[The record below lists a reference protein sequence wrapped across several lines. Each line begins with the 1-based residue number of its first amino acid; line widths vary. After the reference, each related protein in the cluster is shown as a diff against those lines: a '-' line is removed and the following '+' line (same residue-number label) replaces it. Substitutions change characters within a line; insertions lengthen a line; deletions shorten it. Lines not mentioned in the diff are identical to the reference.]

1 MLLLL
6 AFFKTKKYDK
16 SIAPIAIF
24 TNKNLFNKSRLL
36 NFTSFGED
44 FSLLITWFIGFLW
57 LFIII
62 LNLKMLTETPV
73 ISPKSQDI
81 LNFHNSSFTE
91 DPFSLEYQN
100 NNHLTA
106 IDIDDY
112 LETQKIDSKT
122 QKNRENSLETFQDF
136 SHEDSVQFDESNPFL
151 DPLTGID
158 ETQPVASEISPID
171 DGWKPLYEPGVG
183 GWLTSFA
190 ISPHDSDIII
200 AGGDMLG
207 VAYSH
212 DGGKSWLGGEGL
224 KSWEIEEITF
234 DPNESNKIWL
244 ATKSGPY
251 LSLDQGQTWIEKR
264 NGLPNF
270 QWGQYVAPIQEILIN
285 PNDSN
290 HLLAFTGHQRIDQ
303 ASESYLGEVY
313 QSLDN
318 GENWKFLS
326 QIGSGIENNIYD
338 VDFSAN
344 NFNQLFA
351 TTDEGLFRSINGG
364 QSWSQVGLSL
374 PTGDK
379 QSLTTH
385 ATESNTLLITV
396 NGQGIYRST
405 DGGNTFSTVNSGLN
419 TSNISQ
425 TYFDQIQFA
434 DSDPNIAFV
443 GEWSK
448 AGNYIS
454 EDGGVTWN
462 KLEGYDNS
470 AYSMQNKYFRAFAI
484 DPNNAQKIIGGT
496 GEGIWLSEDLGNSW
510 TDVSSTEIT
519 ENHWRG
525 NGYSGLVVR
534 NFRWDHFHTN
544 QSFIAAMDSGK
555 WISRDDLNSWEWS
568 GSQRFNG
575 MSDFEG
581 LIDVSFTNTA
591 VEEQVIYGV
600 VGQYSTDSSKGVYV
614 SFDGGQ
620 TWQNQ
625 GSPITSGTASR
636 IVAHPTETNK
646 VWVIWDE
653 KLFFSN
659 DAGQSWTQKLT
670 TTGNVYEL
678 APDYT
683 AETFQI
689 YVGTASGL
697 YQSSDVN
704 GNNYDLVTGSNLDPR
719 GITRI
724 EIVDHDTF
732 YAVNRKRDGYNKRGI
747 WQYDQGI
754 WTQLTNNNTD
764 GSTPFRLAADIAIDP
779 RNPNRILAATD
790 QDPFLSVSEA
800 TGVWLSE
807 DGGNS
812 WEQFNEGL
820 PMLRV
825 KNIQFKPD
833 QSGTV
838 VIGTTGGGLYRTQI
852 GGDTIA
858 PVAHVELNTITQP
871 GDTNYTF
878 QVTYTDNVAIDVN
891 SLDNNDLVVTGDNG
905 FSANATLN
913 DVKVIGNGTAAIAT
927 YSLNVPGGTWDMS
940 DNGIYTLTLGSNQ
953 VEDINGYGVVG
964 GIIDSFSV
972 NINAVFEQSNQGQ
985 GLVTVEAEQFHHHTS
1000 PSSLH
1005 QWVIVN
1011 DNSASGGQALQA
1023 VVDNGTNY
1031 NTGYESSSPR
1041 LDYQI
1046 NFSQTGTHY
1055 VWILGKA
1062 GGSDVASSNS
1072 IHAGL
1077 NGQGLTTSDRIS
1089 GFDHTYGW
1097 SNDTMDTV
1105 RATIEVSQTGM
1116 QTFNLWM
1123 REDGFIVD
1131 KIILTT
1137 DPNYDATQPPQPTVF
1152 EQSNDG
1158 LGLVSIEAENYHHT
1172 ISPDELHQWVIVND
1186 NSASGDQALQA
1197 VVDNG
1202 TNYNTGYESS
1212 SPRLDYQINFSQI
1225 GTHYVWILGK
1235 AGGSSVWS
1243 SNSIHAGLNGQG
1255 STTSDRISGFD
1266 HTYGWSNDT
1275 MDTVRATIEVTETGI
1290 QTFNLWMRED
1300 GFIVDKI
1307 ILTTDLYYEPV
1318 NW

>member
-1 MLLLL
+1 
-6 AFFKTKKYDK
+6 
-16 SIAPIAIF
+16 
-24 TNKNLFNKSRLL
+24 
-36 NFTSFGED
+36 
-44 FSLLITWFIGFLW
+44 
-57 LFIII
+57 
-62 LNLKMLTETPV
+62 MLTESSL
-73 ISPKSQDI
+73 ISTNYYSS
-81 LNFHNSSFTE
+81 HNTDNSVLTE
-91 DPFSLEYQN
+91 DPLSLDNQN
-100 NNHLTA
+100 NNQLTELE
-106 IDIDDY
+106 INTY
-112 LETQKIDSKT
+112 LESQPIESQTEEFEVGIEGNLDKFSDEKSTQFEAMSA
-122 QKNRENSLETFQDF
+122 
-136 SHEDSVQFDESNPFL
+136 SV

-158 ETQPVASEISPID
+158 ENQAIASASIPID
-171 DGWKPLYEPGVG
+171 SSWKPLYEPGVG

-212 DGGKSWLGGEGL
+212 DGGNSWLGGQGL

-234 DPNESNKIWL
+234 DTNDPNEIWL

-251 LSLDQGQTWIEKR
+251 VSLDQGKTWIEKR
-264 NGLPNF
+264 NGLPDF
-270 QWGQYVAPIQEILIN
+270 QWGKYVAPIQEILIN

-303 ASESYLGEVY
+303 ASESHLGEVY

-318 GENWKFLS
+318 GESWQFLS
-326 QIGSGIENNIYD
+326 QIGSNTENNIYD
-338 VDFSAN
+338 VDASAN
-344 NFNQLFA
+344 NFNQLFV
-351 TTDEGLFRSINGG
+351 TSDEGLFRSIDGG
-364 QSWSQVGLSL
+364 QSWSEVGLNL
-374 PTGDK
+374 PTGTK

-385 ATESNTLLITV
+385 TTESDTLLITV

-405 DGGNTFSTVNSGLN
+405 DAGESFSAVNTGLN
-419 TSNISQ
+419 TTNISQ
-425 TYFDQIQFA
+425 TYFDQIQFSEN
-434 DSDPNIAFV
+434 DQNIAFV

-454 EDGGVTWN
+454 ENGGLTWN
-462 KLEGYDNS
+462 KFSGYDDS

-484 DPNNAQKIIGGT
+484 DPNNSQQIIGGT

-519 ENHWRG
+519 ENNWRG

-534 NFRWDHFHTN
+534 NFRWDNFHTN

-555 WISRDDLNSWEWS
+555 WMSRDDLNSWQWS

-581 LIDVSFTNTA
+581 LIDVSFTNTSL
-591 VEEQVIYGV
+591 EEQVIYGV

-625 GSPITSGTASR
+625 GSPIISGTASR

-646 VWVIWDE
+646 VWVLWDE
-653 KLFFSN
+653 KLFFS
-659 DAGQSWTQKLT
+659 DDTGQTWTQKLT

-689 YVGTASGL
+689 YVGTATGL

-732 YAVNRKRDGYNKRGI
+732 YAVNRQRDGYNKRGI

-764 GSTPFRLAADIAIDP
+764 GSTPFRLAADIAVDP

-812 WEQFNEGL
+812 WQAFNEGL

-833 QSGTV
+833 ESGTV

-858 PVAHVELNTITQP
+858 PIAHVELKTITQSR
-871 GDTNYTF
+871 DSDYTL
-878 QVTYTDNVAIDVN
+878 QVTYTDNVAIDIN
-891 SLDNNDLVVTGDNG
+891 SLDDNDLVVTGDNG
-905 FSANATLN
+905 FSANATLS
-913 DVKVIGNGTAAIAT
+913 DVKVIGNETAAIAT
-927 YSLNVPGGTWDMS
+927 YSINVPGGSWDIS
-940 DNGIYTLTLGSNQ
+940 DNGIYTLNLVSNQ
-953 VEDINGYGVVG
+953 VKDVNGYGVIG
-964 GIIDSFSV
+964 GVIDSFNV
-972 NINAVFEQSNQGQ
+972 DIKAVFEQGNQGQ
-985 GLVTVEAEQFHHHTS
+985 GVVSIEAQDYHHTTA
-1000 PSSLH
+1000 PNEFH
-1005 QWVIVN
+1005 QWVTVD
-1011 DNSASGGQALQA
+1011 DNAASGGQSLQA
-1023 VVDNGTNY
+1023 LVDNGANH

-1041 LDYQI
+1041 LDYEI
-1046 NFSQTGTHY
+1046 NFTQTGTHY

-1062 GGSDVASSNS
+1062 GGTDVGSSDS

-1077 NGQGLTTSDRIS
+1077 NGQGLSTSDRIF
-1089 GFDHTYGW
+1089 GFDDTYGW
-1097 SNDTMDTV
+1097 SNDTMDAAK
-1105 RATIEVSQTGM
+1105 ATIEVSETGIH
-1116 QTFNLWM
+1116 TFNLWM
-1123 REDGFIVD
+1123 REDGFMVD

-1137 DPNYDATQPPQPTVF
+1137 DHNYDPTQPPQPSVF
-1152 EQSNDG
+1152 QQSNDG
-1158 LGLVSIEAENYHHT
+1158 LGLVSIEAEDYHHT
-1172 ISPDELHQWVIVND
+1172 TAPDGIHQWITVDD
-1186 NSASGDQALQA
+1186 NAASGGQSLQAL
-1197 VVDNG
+1197 VDNG
-1202 TNYNTGYESS
+1202 ANHNTGYESS
-1212 SPRLDYQINFSQI
+1212 SPRLDYEINFTQT

-1235 AGGSSVWS
+1235 AGGTDVGSSD
-1243 SNSIHAGLNGQG
+1243 SIHAGLNGQG
-1255 STTSDRISGFD
+1255 LSTSDRIFGFD
-1266 HTYGWSNDT
+1266 DTYGWSNDT
-1275 MDTVRATIEVTETGI
+1275 MDAAKATIEVSETGI
-1290 QTFNLWMRED
+1290 HTFNLWMRED
-1300 GFIVDKI
+1300 GFMLDKI
-1307 ILTTDLYYEPV
+1307 ILTTDLYYNPA
-1318 NW
+1318 NL

>member
-1 MLLLL
+1 
-6 AFFKTKKYDK
+6 
-16 SIAPIAIF
+16 
-24 TNKNLFNKSRLL
+24 
-36 NFTSFGED
+36 
-44 FSLLITWFIGFLW
+44 
-57 LFIII
+57 
-62 LNLKMLTETPV
+62 MLTESSV
-73 ISPKSQDI
+73 IAPNLHGSLNTDNSI
-81 LNFHNSSFTE
+81 LIEPLSS
-91 DPFSLEYQN
+91 LYHQN
-100 NNHLTA
+100 NNQLTELEINA
-106 IDIDDY
+106 Y
-112 LETQKIDSKT
+112 LETEKID
-122 QKNRENSLETFQDF
+122 NSTE
-136 SHEDSVQFDESNPFL
+136 QFDPALEGHLESFTDEKSTQFDAMSSSI

-158 ETQPVASEISPID
+158 ETQPIASESITID
-171 DGWKPLYEPGVG
+171 SSWKPLYEPGVG

-212 DGGKSWLGGEGL
+212 DGGNSWLGGQGL

-234 DPNESNKIWL
+234 DPNDINKIWL

-251 LSLDQGQTWIEKR
+251 VSLDQGKTWLQKR
-264 NGLPNF
+264 NGLPDF

-303 ASESYLGEVY
+303 AAESHLGEVY

-318 GENWKFLS
+318 GESWQFLS

-338 VDFSAN
+338 VDASAN
-344 NFNQLFA
+344 DFNQLFV
-351 TTDEGLFRSINGG
+351 TSDEGLFKSVDGG
-364 QSWSQVGLSL
+364 QSWSQVGLNL

-385 ATESNTLLITV
+385 TTESDTLLITV

-405 DGGNTFSTVNSGLN
+405 DAGETFSAVNTGLN

-434 DSDPNIAFV
+434 ETDPNIAFV

-448 AGNYIS
+448 AGNYLS
-454 EDGGVTWN
+454 QDGGLTWN
-462 KLEGYDNS
+462 KLEGYNNS

-484 DPNNAQKIIGGT
+484 DPNNSQKIIGGT

-519 ENHWRG
+519 ENNWRG

-555 WISRDDLNSWEWS
+555 WMSRDDLNSWQWS
-568 GSQRFNG
+568 GAQRLNG

-581 LIDVSFTNTA
+581 LIDISFTNTP

-653 KLFFSN
+653 KLFFSD
-659 DAGQSWTQKLT
+659 DAGQTWTQKLT

-689 YVGTASGL
+689 YVGTATGL

-747 WQYDQGI
+747 WQYNQGI
-754 WTQLTNNNTD
+754 WSQLTNNNTD
-764 GSTPFRLAADIAIDP
+764 GSTPFRLAADIAVDP
-779 RNPNRILAATD
+779 RHPNRILAATD

-812 WEQFNEGL
+812 WQPFNEGL

-833 QSGTV
+833 ESGTV

-852 GGDTIA
+852 GGDTLA
-858 PVAHVELNTITQP
+858 PIAHVQLNSITQS
-871 GDTNYTF
+871 GDSYYTF
-878 QVTYTDNVAIDVN
+878 QVTYTDNIAIDLN

-905 FSANATLN
+905 FSANATLS
-913 DVKVIGNGTAAIAT
+913 DVKVIGNETTAIAT
-927 YSLNVPGGTWDMS
+927 YSINAPGGSWHIS
-940 DNGIYTLTLGSNQ
+940 DNGTYTLNLVSNQ
-953 VEDINGYGVVG
+953 VKDMNGYGVVG
-964 GIIDSFSV
+964 GMVDRFHV
-972 NINAVFEQSNQGQ
+972 DINPVFEQSNHGQ
-985 GLVTVEAEQFHHHTS
+985 GLVSIEAEDYHQTTA
-1000 PSSLH
+1000 PNGLH
-1005 QWVIVN
+1005 QWVTVE
-1011 DNSASGGQALQA
+1011 DNGASEGQALQ
-1023 VVDNGTNY
+1023 VLVDNDTNY

-1041 LDYQI
+1041 LDYEI
-1046 NFSQTGTHY
+1046 NFTETGTHY

-1062 GGSDVASSNS
+1062 GGS
-1072 IHAGL
+1072 
-1077 NGQGLTTSDRIS
+1077 
-1089 GFDHTYGW
+1089 
-1097 SNDTMDTV
+1097 
-1105 RATIEVSQTGM
+1105 
-1116 QTFNLWM
+1116 
-1123 REDGFIVD
+1123 
-1131 KIILTT
+1131 
-1137 DPNYDATQPPQPTVF
+1137 
-1152 EQSNDG
+1152 
-1158 LGLVSIEAENYHHT
+1158 
-1172 ISPDELHQWVIVND
+1172 
-1186 NSASGDQALQA
+1186 
-1197 VVDNG
+1197 
-1202 TNYNTGYESS
+1202 
-1212 SPRLDYQINFSQI
+1212 
-1225 GTHYVWILGK
+1225 
-1235 AGGSSVWS
+1235 
-1243 SNSIHAGLNGQG
+1243 
-1255 STTSDRISGFD
+1255 
-1266 HTYGWSNDT
+1266 
-1275 MDTVRATIEVTETGI
+1275 
-1290 QTFNLWMRED
+1290 
-1300 GFIVDKI
+1300 
-1307 ILTTDLYYEPV
+1307 
-1318 NW
+1318 